1 MEVEVEVEVKVEV
14 EEEKEKKRRE
24 KKRKKGKKPSVP
36 KPGNPEKYNRYPS
49 RVIQL
54 RGSRRPRH
62 FDGRMGDGWVMGPK
76 KVLRFC
82 SKFFQM
88 KFR

>member
-36 KPGNPEKYNRYPS
+36 KPGNPEKNNRYPS

-54 RGSRRPRH
+54 RGSRRPRQLVLTNGWM
-62 FDGRMGDGWVMGPK
+62 DG
-76 KVLRFC
+76 
-82 SKFFQM
+82 
-88 KFR
+88 

>member
-54 RGSRRPRH
+54 RGSRRPRQ
-62 FDGRMGDGWVMGPK
+62 FILMDGWMGDGWVGPK

-82 SKFFQM
+82 SKFFVG
-88 KFR
+88 